1 MDIHEINGYPLISI
15 DINFYGYP
23 WISTDLHIYIY
34 IYMKQINEERIY
46 VSLNERGENSHTAQ
60 GTALDRALGYF
71 EFDLVLKHVT

>member
-1 MDIHEINGYPLISI
+1 MRATSI
-15 DINFYGYP
+15 GTIQIGAHYTEGIGQPVSPGGFK
-23 WISTDLHIYIY
+23 
-34 IYMKQINEERIY
+34 KQINEERIY